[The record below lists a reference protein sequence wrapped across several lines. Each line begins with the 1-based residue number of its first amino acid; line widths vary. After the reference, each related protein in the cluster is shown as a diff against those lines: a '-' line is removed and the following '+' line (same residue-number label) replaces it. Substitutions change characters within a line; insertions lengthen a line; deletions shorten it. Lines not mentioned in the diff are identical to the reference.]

1 MIARRSF
8 AVLGAAAIAWC
19 AMVATASG
27 QLTTATVAGSIKDQQ
42 GAVIPGATAV
52 LISQTKGTKTA
63 PVVTSSSGDFV
74 IPNVSA
80 DTYTLEVTMSG
91 FKTLKRSNVEVHPG
105 DRVALGQLA
114 IEVGGI
120 TEEVMVKGESPV
132 IQANSGERSF
142 TITTDAVQNLPIA
155 NRSFTSLATF
165 APGVSGTNR
174 IGGGGQN
181 NILVDSVNLVDTGN
195 NGTGLQLNVEAIGE
209 VKVLTSGY
217 QAEYGRS
224 SGLQISA
231 VTKSGTNRFHGSLYD
246 VERNSSWNANSW
258 VNKRNNT
265 PLPVDKQRDWGYSIG
280 GPAGK
285 PGGNNKIFFFF
296 SQEWRPRSGSGS
308 INRFRVP
315 TAEERAGNFS
325 ASRDN
330 NGNIYNLIRDAS
342 TGLPCT
348 ASDNRG
354 CFADGGVVGKI
365 PAASLYQLG
374 LNVLNLW
381 PLPNS
386 SEGYATTNSYNFVN
400 TQAAV
405 ASHQMQ
411 DAIRL
416 DYQASQTLRFSWKL
430 VEQNA
435 TRLANQAGQAF
446 SQGGNLINGYNDA
459 IETQPHIY
467 QTSATVNYS
476 LNASTFLEA
485 TWGMFN
491 NYIGTPT
498 MTEKSN
504 KNNVGLGAFPML
516 FPDAGI
522 IDTQF
527 YSFDRLTA
535 DAPPWFRDGRSFMLP
550 NFSWGNRIANSP
562 PNMRDYGCCLN
573 TNQTHDLTISATKI
587 MGRHT
592 AKAGFYFQHSWKP
605 QTAGVGAATPY
616 NGSVNFQNDTNN
628 PLDSTFG
635 FANAALGI
643 FSSYG
648 QQSRF
653 LEGGYKYNNIEF
665 YLQDNWKV
673 NARLTLDYGLRF
685 VHQQPQYESYGL
697 ASNFVPEDWKL
708 ANAPQLY
715 RPACAPGGVAG
726 TASCQGQNLR
736 AQNPVNGE
744 ILGAGSSALV
754 GQLVPGIGTVTNGI
768 YRAGEGPVP
777 KTNYNWP
784 TMGYA
789 PRLGA
794 AYDLSG
800 DQRFVIRGGYGIFF
814 NRPDGNTIFGQ
825 VNNPPASSAATVN
838 NGTLQ
843 SLSGGLRLSAPSALN
858 VFQLESP
865 LPTSGQWN
873 IGMQML
879 LPWASSVDVSYV
891 GQHAWDQLQS
901 VDINA
906 PDFGTAYKTEN
917 QNPTLASN
925 PTPAATALVTNFLR
939 PYRGFGAINYTIPYG
954 FNSFHSL
961 QLSFSR
967 RFKNGISFGLN
978 DTVTLSQTTSIAP
991 RLQHDANGNW
1001 SIRPDQDQ
1009 ATELLK
1015 DNRGARHIIK
1025 GNFVWDLPDVPK
1037 GNTAQDIIGYVLNDW
1052 QLSGVLTA
1060 DTGSPYSLGFSY
1072 TGLGN
1077 VNLTG
1082 SPNYGARVVLVGDP
1096 GDGCSS
1102 DPTRQ
1107 FNVTS
1112 VAGPAVNSVGL
1123 ESSNNYLIG
1132 CANKLVDFAIAR
1144 NVRLHGNRQIQLRV
1158 DIFNAFNTVIFTGRN
1173 TTINFPSLAQN
1184 AANQASN
1191 LVYDPNTG
1199 ALLPGR
1205 DIPRTAG
1212 FGAVT
1217 NSNNGRSVQFQVRFQ
1232 F

>member
-1 MIARRSF
+1 MVSTRVLRLILSLT
-8 AVLGAAAIAWC
+8 AVLAIA
-19 AMVATASG
+19 APVSA
-27 QLTTATVAGSIKDQQ
+27 QLTTGTVAGSVRDQQ
-42 GAVIPGATAV
+42 GAAIPGATAV
-52 LISQTKGTKTA
+52 LISETKATKSA
-63 PVVTSSSGDFV
+63 PAVTSASGDFV
-74 IPNVSA
+74 FANVAA
-80 DTYTLEVTMSG
+80 DTYTLEVTITG
-91 FKTLKRSNVEVHPG
+91 FKTLKRSGVTVSPG
-105 DRVALGQLA
+105 DRVALGQLG
-114 IEVGGI
+114 IEVGGVS
-120 TEEVMVKGESPV
+120 EEVVVKGEAPV

-224 SGLQISA
+224 SGLQVSA
-231 VTKSGTNRFHGSLYD
+231 VTKSGTNRFRGSLYD
-246 VERNSSWNANSW
+246 VERNSKWNANSW
-258 VNKRNNT
+258 VNKRNGVA
-265 PLPVDKQRDWGYSIG
+265 LAVDKQRDWGYSVG
-280 GPAGK
+280 GPVGK
-285 PGGNNKIFFFF
+285 PGGSNKIFFFF
-296 SQEWRPRSGSGS
+296 SQEWRPRTGSGS

-315 TAEERAGNFS
+315 TELERAGDFS
-325 ASRDN
+325 QSRDN
-330 NGNIYNLIRDAS
+330 NGNVYNLIRNAS

-348 ASDNRG
+348 ASDSRG

-365 PAASLYQLG
+365 PAANLNNIG

-386 SEGYATTNSYNFVN
+386 SEGYATTNSYNFIN
-400 TQAAV
+400 SAAAV

-411 DAIRL
+411 DTVRL
-416 DYQASQTLRFSWKL
+416 DYQVSQTLRVSWKL

-435 TRLANQAGQAF
+435 SRLPNQANQAF

-459 IETQPHIY
+459 VETQPHIY
-467 QTSATVNYS
+467 QTSASVNYN
-476 LNASTFLEA
+476 LNSSTFLEA

-504 KNNVGLGAFPML
+504 KNNVGLGGFPML

-522 IDTQF
+522 IDPQF

-535 DAPPWFRDGRSFMLP
+535 DAPPWFQNGRSYMLP
-550 NFSWGNRIANSP
+550 NFTWGNRIANAP

-573 TNQTHDLTISATKI
+573 TNQTHDVTVSLTKI
-587 MGRHT
+587 AGRHT
-592 AKAGFYFQHSWKP
+592 AKAGFYFQKSWKP

-616 NGSVNFQNDTNN
+616 NGAVSFANDSNN

-635 FANAALGI
+635 FSNAALGI

-653 LEGGYKYNNIEF
+653 LEGGYKYRNVDF

-673 NARLTLDYGLRF
+673 SARLTLDYGIRF

-697 ASNFVPEDWKL
+697 ASNFIPEDWSL
-708 ANAPQLY
+708 SNAPQLY

-736 AQNPVNGE
+736 AQSPVTGQ

-794 AYDLSG
+794 AYDISG
-800 DQRFVIRGGYGIFF
+800 NQEFVIRGGYGLFF

-825 VNNPPASSAATVN
+825 VNNPPGSTAATVN

-843 SLSGGLRLSAPSALN
+843 ELSGGLALSAPSALN

-873 IGMQML
+873 VGLQMV
-879 LPWASSVDVSYV
+879 LPWASSLDVSYV
-891 GQHAWDQLQS
+891 GQHAWNQLQS

-906 PDFGTAYKTEN
+906 PDFGTAYAPGN
-917 QNPTLASN
+917 QNPTLATSQ
-925 PTPAATALVTNFLR
+925 TPGATALVTNFLR

-961 QLSFSR
+961 QLSFNR
-967 RFKNGISFGLN
+967 RFRNGVSFGLN
-978 DTVTLSQTTSIAP
+978 NTITLSQTASVAP
-991 RLQHDANGNW
+991 RLQHDVNGNW
-1001 SIRPDQDQ
+1001 SIRADQDQ
-1009 ATELLK
+1009 AQALLA
-1015 DNRGARHIIK
+1015 DSRGPRHIIK
-1025 GNFVWDLPDVPK
+1025 GNFVWDLPDLHQSS
-1037 GNTAQDIIGYVLNDW
+1037 TAAKILGLVINDW

-1082 SPNYGARVVLVGDP
+1082 SPNYGARVVLAGDP

-1107 FNVTS
+1107 FNVDA
-1112 VAGPAVNSVGL
+1112 VAGPAQNSLGL
-1123 ESSNNYLIG
+1123 ESSNNYLTG
-1132 CANKLVDFAIAR
+1132 CANRIMDFAVAR
-1144 NVRLHGNRQIQLRV
+1144 NIRLPGNRQIQLRADV
-1158 DIFNAFNTVIFTGRN
+1158 FNAFGTTIFTGRN
-1173 TTINFPSLAQN
+1173 TTINFANLAQN
-1184 AANQASN
+1184 QASQATN
-1191 LVYDPNTG
+1191 LVYNPVTG
-1199 ALLPGR
+1199 DLLAGR

-1212 FGAVT
+1212 FGAV
-1217 NSNNGRSVQFQVRFQ
+1217 NGSNAGRTVQFQVRFQ